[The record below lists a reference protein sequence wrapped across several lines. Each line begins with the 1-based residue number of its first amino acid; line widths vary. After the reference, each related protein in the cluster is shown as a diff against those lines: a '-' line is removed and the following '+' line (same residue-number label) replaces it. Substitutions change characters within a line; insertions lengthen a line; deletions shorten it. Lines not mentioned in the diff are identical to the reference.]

1 MYTCKK
7 CSVEKPLS
15 EYYKTTDRKSG
26 YKTICKECIKKDPLT
41 ENRKHKMRVYGR
53 AYHLNKKYN
62 LTEEDYAYKLIEQN
76 HKCFICGMDEEEIPK
91 KRLFVDHCHETGK
104 IRKLLCHHCNA
115 GLGHFKDSIQN
126 LTKAISY
133 LDSFK

>member
-7 CSVEKPLS
+7 CKIEKPLS
-15 EYYKTTDRKSG
+15 EYYKTKDRKAG
-26 YKTICKECIKKDPLT
+26 HKTICKECIKKEPLT
-41 ENRKHKMRVYGR
+41 DDRKRKMKEYGR

-62 LTEEDYAYKLIEQN
+62 LTEEQYTDKLIEQG
-76 HKCFICGMDEEEIPK
+76 HKCFICGIDEQEVPM
-91 KRLFVDHCHETGK
+91 KRLVIDHCHETGK
-104 IRKLLCHHCNA
+104 VRKLLCFNCNA

-133 LDSFK
+133 LDGFK